1 MLALTQVQAE
11 ERDLQNAMELNRDP
25 FPPHAITEA
34 ADEDR
39 LQQIQR
45 QSLVEAIRAQLPAFQ
60 PVEQQSLEEEDG
72 DDMHESPVVGVR
84 MMGPDGQ
91 VRMMRIP
98 SELLSQFVR
107 QGMVS
112 LEKSLRRPNDAEGED
127 EKEET

>member
-1 MLALTQVQAE
+1 MHGAACLAPHAPLLVVYGGWKTGPHFSDVWTFALGAD
-11 ERDLQNAMELNRDP
+11 ERDLE
-25 FPPHAITEA
+25 
-34 ADEDR
+34 
-39 LQQIQR
+39 
-45 QSLVEAIRAQLPAFQ
+45 AFQ

-107 QGMVS
+107 QGMV
-112 LEKSLRRPNDAEGED
+112 RRVGAESD
-127 EKEET
+127 D